1 MKSVFKFILNTIPR
15 PILIRLSIVIRPI
28 LAILLKGSR
37 YTDPIDGKSFRMFL
51 PYGYG
56 NQRNNVLSP
65 STLSL
70 ERHRLLWLYLQNETD
85 FFYSELVSES
95 NELVLE
101 SNELVSE
108 SNEPVSDSPIS
119 KNKRIKLRNA
129 ETNSALKVLH
139 FAPEQEFYKRFKKQK
154 NIDYTT
160 TDLLSPL
167 ADVKA
172 DICNLPFEDNTY
184 DIIFCNHVLEHIPND
199 TKAMQELYRVLK
211 PGGMG
216 IFQIPQDLLRA
227 TTFSDDTIVDQKE
240 RAKIFGQ
247 YDHVRVYGRDYFDKL
262 RSIGFKVVEEDYTNK
277 IAPELV
283 EKYCLAKGE
292 IIPVCF
298 K

>member
-1 MKSVFKFILNTIPR
+1 MKKAFKFILNTIPR
-15 PILIRLSIVIRPI
+15 PILIRLSIVVRPI
-28 LAILLKGSR
+28 LAFLLKGNR
-37 YTDPIDGKSFRMFL
+37 FTDPIDGMSFRMFL

-85 FFYSELVSES
+85 FFQSKS
-95 NELVLE
+95 
-101 SNELVSE
+101 
-108 SNEPVSDSPIS
+108 VSDAPITN
-119 KNKRIKLRNA
+119 NKRIKLRDT
-129 ETNSALKVLH
+129 ESSSVLKVLH
-139 FAPEQEFYKRFKKQK
+139 FAPEQEFYKRFKKQT
-154 NIDYTT
+154 NIYYTT

-184 DIIFCNHVLEHIPND
+184 DIIFCNHVLEHIPDD

-216 IFQIPQDLLRA
+216 VFQIPQDLSRA

-262 RSIGFKVVEEDYTNK
+262 RSIGFKVIEEDYTNK
-277 IAPELV
+277 ITPELV

-292 IIPVCF
+292 IIPICF

>member
-1 MKSVFKFILNTIPR
+1 MKKIFKFILNTIPR
-15 PILIRLSIVIRPI
+15 PILIRLSIVARPI
-28 LAILLKGSR
+28 LAFLLKGNTF
-37 YTDPIDGKSFRMFL
+37 TDPIDGKSFRMFL

-56 NQRNNVLSP
+56 TQRNNVLSP

-85 FFYSELVSES
+85 FFTATEK
-95 NELVLE
+95 
-101 SNELVSE
+101 
-108 SNEPVSDSPIS
+108 
-119 KNKRIKLRNA
+119 KN
-129 ETNSALKVLH
+129 VLH

-154 NIDYTT
+154 NIQYTT
-160 TDLLSPL
+160 TDLFSPL

-172 DICNLPFEDNTY
+172 DICNLPFEDNQY
-184 DIIFCNHVLEHIPND
+184 DVIFCNHVLEHIPDD

-211 PGGMG
+211 PGGMA
-216 IFQIPQDLLRA
+216 ILQIPQDLNRA
-227 TTFSDDTIVDQKE
+227 TTFSDDSITDEKE

-262 RSIGFKVVEEDYTNK
+262 RSIGFTVIEEDYTKK
-277 IAPELV
+277 INPELV
-283 EKYCLAKGE
+283 TKYCLAPGE